1 MISSGSTGWEYQLVP
16 YVNRFH
22 GRWASSND
30 CRIQMTIAVKPQV
43 VALHRI
49 ALERSNAHPE
59 HYESLRKMHIA
70 DRFIGK
76 FIARALAISPIPT

>member
-1 MISSGSTGWEYQLVP
+1 
-16 YVNRFH
+16 
-22 GRWASSND
+22 
-30 CRIQMTIAVKPQV
+30 MTIAVKPQV

-59 HYESLRKMHIA
+59 HCTPLRKMHIA
-70 DRFIGK
+70 DRFIEK

>member
-1 MISSGSTGWEYQLVP
+1 
-16 YVNRFH
+16 
-22 GRWASSND
+22 
-30 CRIQMTIAVKPQV
+30 MTIAVKPQV

-49 ALERSNAHPE
+49 APERCNAHPE
-59 HYESLRKMHIA
+59 HCASLRKMRIA